1 MPDQAYFQ
9 PGPLRPCTSAGAG
22 RLHGHFGGT
31 VPSLPKVAY
40 AQGMDWFFVVLIA
53 VVGIVVLFW
62 AARAGRTGGSSL
74 SDADRYQLEL
84 ARKAQAQLQATAR
97 SAAAGR
103 PSHPSQRTGYSQAN
117 AYRTS
122 PAQGQNE
129 THGQNT
135 ARGQNESH
143 GQNLTGRNG
152 GQNGGRFSGQDLPMS
167 MDPQLIAQ
175 LQSLIRSGSKM
186 QAIALLRS
194 KTGVGLMD
202 AKNYVDRLG

>member
-1 MPDQAYFQ
+1 
-9 PGPLRPCTSAGAG
+9 
-22 RLHGHFGGT
+22 
-31 VPSLPKVAY
+31 
-40 AQGMDWFFVVLIA
+40 MDWFFVVLIA
-53 VVGIVVLFW
+53 VVGIVVLIW

-84 ARKAQAQLQATAR
+84 DRKAQAQLQASAR

-129 THGQNT
+129 THGQNI

-143 GQNLTGRNG
+143 GQNLGGRGG
-152 GQNGGRFSGQDLPMS
+152 GQNSGRFAGQDQPLS
-167 MDPQLIAQ
+167 MDPQLVAQ
-175 LQSLIRSGSKM
+175 LQTLIRNGSKM

-194 KTGVGLMD
+194 KTGFGLMD
-202 AKNYVDRLG
+202 AKNFVDRLG